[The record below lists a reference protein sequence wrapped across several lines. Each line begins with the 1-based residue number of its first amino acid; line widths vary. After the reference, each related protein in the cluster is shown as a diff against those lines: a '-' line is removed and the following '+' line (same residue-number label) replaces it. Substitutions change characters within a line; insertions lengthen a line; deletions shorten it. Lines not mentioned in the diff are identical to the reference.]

1 VISKSEGSDINDL
14 YNKLKPFG
22 IMQFVRSGRI
32 SVSKEK
38 MQISLLLEELKIN
51 KKIRQWQIISISLPL
66 RLQLEQLG
74 VCEFMDQ
81 SEFADGIKALKGK
94 VVIVGCGAQGLNQGL
109 NMREG
114 LDISYALRAEAIP
127 ASTNA
132 ADNGFTVGTYEDL
145 IPTADFL

>member
-1 VISKSEGSDINDL
+1 
-14 YNKLKPFG
+14 
-22 IMQFVRSGRI
+22 
-32 SVSKEK
+32 
-38 MQISLLLEELKIN
+38 
-51 KKIRQWQIISISLPL
+51 
-66 RLQLEQLG
+66 
-74 VCEFMDQ
+74 MDQ

-127 ASTNA
+127 ASMNA